1 MTITRKRIFISSVQ
15 KEFAQVRRDLKA
27 FILGDAVLRR
37 FVSDVFLFEEL
48 PARDQRADT
57 VYLEEVERCDIYLG
71 IFGYE
76 YGFEDTDGVS
86 PTEREYD
93 HAGRHGKPRLVY
105 VWGSDDKQRHPKMLH
120 LVSKAS
126 NELIR
131 RALKMPAL

>member
-1 MTITRKRIFISSVQ
+1 MTTTRKRIFISSVQ

-27 FILGDAVLRR
+27 FLMGDAVLRR

-76 YGFEDTDGVS
+76 YGFEDADGVS
-86 PTEREYD
+86 PTEREYSTMQVVM
-93 HAGRHGKPRLVY
+93 ANLVWFTSGAPMTNSATPRC
-105 VWGSDDKQRHPKMLH
+105 GSLSVRQAM
-120 LVSKAS
+120 S
-126 NELIR
+126 
-131 RALKMPAL
+131 